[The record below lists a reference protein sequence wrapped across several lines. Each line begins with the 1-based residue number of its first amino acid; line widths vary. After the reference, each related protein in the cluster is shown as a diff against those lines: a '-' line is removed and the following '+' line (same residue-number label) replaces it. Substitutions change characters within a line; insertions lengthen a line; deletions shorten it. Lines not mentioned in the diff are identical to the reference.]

1 MAERLLS
8 CRDIPGRMREY
19 ETIYILRPDAPETT
33 ISDVNKKI
41 RGIIENN
48 GGQLLK
54 VENWGKRRL
63 AYEVRKH
70 FKGTYLFWSYL
81 GKAGLVDEVERNLK
95 IADAVIRFYTVKL
108 NENVDPAAKATE
120 VTDESFASASVAKPD
135 EEDLAVGH
143 RAPTTSVLDNDD
155 DDDDDDDD
163 MTDDTTNV
171 EAN

>member
-1 MAERLLS
+1 MAERMLS
-8 CRDIPGRMREY
+8 SRDIPGRLREY

-33 ISDVNKKI
+33 ISEVNKKI
-41 RGIIENN
+41 RGVIENN

-95 IADAVIRFYTVKL
+95 IADSVIRFYTVKL
-108 NENVDPAAKATE
+108 QENVDPSGKTSE
-120 VTDESFASASVAKPD
+120 VTDESFASASVPGPD
-135 EEDLAVGH
+135 EEDLATGH
-143 RAPTTSVLDNDD
+143 RAAAAASAAAAD

-163 MTDDTTNV
+163 MSDDTDDV
-171 EAN
+171 EEN

>member
-8 CRDIPGRMREY
+8 SRDIPGRLREY

-33 ISDVNKKI
+33 IAEVNKKI
-41 RGIIENN
+41 RGVIENN

-95 IADAVIRFYTVKL
+95 IADSVIRFYTVKL
-108 NENVDPAAKATE
+108 QENVDPTGKTSE
-120 VTDESFASASVAKPD
+120 VTDESFASASVPPPD

-143 RAPTTSVLDNDD
+143 RASAASSAAD

-163 MTDDTTNV
+163 MSDDTDDV
-171 EAN
+171 EEN

>member
-8 CRDIPGRMREY
+8 CRDIPGRLREY
-19 ETIYILRPDAPETT
+19 ETIYILRPDAPEAT
-33 ISDVNKKI
+33 IAEVNKKI
-41 RGIIENN
+41 RGIIETN

-95 IADAVIRFYTVKL
+95 IADSVIRFYTVKL
-108 NENVDPAAKATE
+108 NENVDPGLKATE

-143 RAPTTSVLDNDD
+143 RASAASADADD
-155 DDDDDDDD
+155 EDEDDDDDD
-163 MTDDTTNV
+163 MTDDTTDAEVN
-171 EAN
+171 